1 MHDIAPRDRMH
12 PKRHRLT
19 LEQRRTI
26 ERGLGDAGVLLI
38 DQMMALRRTAT
49 KRTCVQWR
57 R

>member
-1 MHDIAPRDRMH
+1 MH